1 MFTITNIKDVLAVA
15 TTFGTAALDH
25 IINNNT
31 MSSDT
36 SEIIRSARVWAKRQ
50 IIELE
55 SSSDTNRNYDV
66 TAVYYVNTTGSEYIT
81 NLSDIVVTRTG
92 IGSFTLPI
100 AEAVAQGQVLPEQLV
115 LVLGIIRDR
124 NAARKTLGL

>member
-15 TTFGTAALDH
+15 TTFGPAALDH

-36 SEIIRSARVWAKRQ
+36 SAIIRSARVWAKRQ

-66 TAVYYVNTTGSEYIT
+66 TAVYYVNTIGSEYIT

>member
-36 SEIIRSARVWAKRQ
+36 SAIIRSARVWAKRQ

-66 TAVYYVNTTGSEYIT
+66 TAVYYVNTIGSEYIT

>member
-25 IINNNT
+25 IITNNT

-55 SSSDTNRNYDV
+55 SSADTNRNYDV